1 MPKPAIFIPGFP
13 ASELHD
19 KDTGAKLFP
28 PNPLD
33 LLNPAK
39 KKALLD
45 KLSVVPGDVIA
56 GPPIEATI
64 RVLKPA
70 AQTLYDILKKDYG
83 YDDTTFIPIGW
94 DWRQSISSAD
104 TVARIK
110 KALDTLSPN
119 KDGKVVA
126 ILHSTGGLVFRAF
139 LEKAPEY
146 LACFE
151 QVLTFGIPWCGTLEA
166 LHAVDKGAPI
176 FLGPIPIPILS
187 ADDSKRILQNAQAAY
202 DLFLRCPD
210 MNLFISNGVST
221 TPIDDQSW
229 IPAGADHDF
238 MRTNAANAHP
248 RFPRNFDDLPV
259 TSVCGWGGDTWPVCT
274 NVGGTL
280 TFLPAENEAG
290 DGTVNFPSA
299 DWLMGADV
307 RQMPVPVG
315 AYGDEGMIP
324 QYHAQLWMP
333 KVVRQLFN
341 EVLID
346 SARKPFVTA
355 AADKDQYIDPQ
366 SATVRIRMVAVAGDG
381 SPLPNAVL
389 RFMNGPHPVTQPFN
403 GPRMNFDMPRGAFQ
417 QQAAPN
423 MRRLEI
429 KISWDGGVPVKI
441 PLLIMTA

>member
-19 KDTGAKLFP
+19 KNTGAKLFP

-33 LLNPAK
+33 LLNPAR

-45 KLSVVPGDVIA
+45 KLSIVPDDVVA
-56 GPPIEATI
+56 GPPIDATI

-70 AQTLYDILKKDYG
+70 AQSLFDILRKHYG
-83 YDDTTFIPIGW
+83 YDDTTLIPIGW
-94 DWRQSISSAD
+94 DWRQSIASAD

-110 KALDTLSPN
+110 KALDTLSPD
-119 KDGKVVA
+119 KDGKVIA

-139 LEKAPEY
+139 LEEEPDY

-166 LHAVDKGAPI
+166 LHAVDKGASI
-176 FLGPIPIPILS
+176 AIGPIPLLS
-187 ADDSKRILQNAQAAY
+187 ASDSKRILQNAQAAY
-202 DLFLRCPD
+202 DLFPRCPD

-229 IPAGADHDF
+229 IPSDAGHDF
-238 MRTNAANAHP
+238 MRTLAANAHP
-248 RFPRNFDDLPV
+248 RFPRDFDDLPV

-274 NVGGTL
+274 NAGGTL
-280 TFLPAENEAG
+280 TFPAPDNDAG
-290 DGTVNFPSA
+290 DGTVNFASA
-299 DWLMGADV
+299 SWLTGADV
-307 RQMPVPVG
+307 RQMPVPIG
-315 AYGDEGMIP
+315 AYADEGLIP
-324 QYHAQLWMP
+324 QVHAQLWMP

-341 EVLID
+341 QVLLD
-346 SARKPFVTA
+346 SAREPFVAA

-366 SATVRIRMVAVAGDG
+366 AGKVRIRISAVDAEGQ
-381 SPLPNAVL
+381 PLPNAVL
-389 RFMNGPHPVTQPFN
+389 RFLNGPHPISQPFA
-403 GPRMNFDMPRGAFQ
+403 GARMNFDMPRGAFQ
-417 QQAAPN
+417 QQPAPN
-423 MRRLEI
+423 MRRMEI
-429 KISWDGGVPVKI
+429 KISWDGGGPVTI

>member
-19 KDTGAKLFP
+19 KNSGAKLFP

-33 LLNPAK
+33 LLNPVK

-45 KLSVVPGDVIA
+45 KLSIVPGDVVA
-56 GPPIEATI
+56 GPPIDATI

-70 AQTLYDILKKDYG
+70 AQTLFDILKNHYG
-83 YDDTTFIPIGW
+83 YDDSTFIPIGW

-110 KALDTLSPN
+110 KALDTLSPD
-119 KDGKVVA
+119 KDGKVIA

-139 LEKAPEY
+139 LEKEPDY

-176 FLGPIPIPILS
+176 AIGPIPILS
-187 ADDSKRILQNAQAAY
+187 ADDSKRIVQNAQAAY
-202 DLFLRCPD
+202 DLFPRCAD

-229 IPAGADHDF
+229 IPPDVGHDF
-238 MRTNAANAHP
+238 MRTLAANAHP
-248 RFPRNFDDLPV
+248 KFARNFDDLPV

-280 TFLPAENEAG
+280 TFPAPDNDAG

-299 DWLMGADV
+299 SWLTGVDV
-307 RQMPVPVG
+307 RQMPVPIG
-315 AYGDEGMIP
+315 AYADEGLIP
-324 QYHAQLWMP
+324 QVHAQLWMP

-341 EVLID
+341 EVLLD

-355 AADKDQYIDPQ
+355 AADKDQYIDPD
-366 SATVRIRMVAVAGDG
+366 ADKVRIRLVAVDADG
-381 SPLPNAVL
+381 KPLPNAAL
-389 RFMNGPHPVTQPFN
+389 RFLNGPHPETHPFT
-403 GPRMNFDMPRGAFQ
+403 GSRMNFDMPRGSFQ
-417 QQAAPN
+417 QHPAPN
-423 MRRLEI
+423 MRRMEI
-429 KISWDGGVPVKI
+429 KISWDGGGPVPI
-441 PLLIMTA
+441 TLLIMTA

>member
-19 KDTGAKLFP
+19 RNSGAKLFP

-33 LLNPAK
+33 LLDPAK

-45 KLSVVPGDVIA
+45 KLSIVPGDVVA

-70 AQTLYDILKKDYG
+70 AQTLYDLLKKHYG
-83 YDDTTFIPIGW
+83 YDDTTLIPIGW

-119 KDGKVVA
+119 KDGKVIA

-139 LEKAPEY
+139 LEKEPSY

-166 LHAVDKGAPI
+166 LHAVDKGAGI
-176 FLGPIPIPILS
+176 AIGPIPILS
-187 ADDSKRILQNAQAAY
+187 ANDSKRILQNAQAAY
-202 DLFLRCPD
+202 DLFPRCAD

-229 IPAGADHDF
+229 IPADAGHDF
-238 MRTNAANAHP
+238 MRTLAANAHP

-259 TSVCGWGGDTWPVCT
+259 TSVCGWGGDTWPICT

-280 TFLPAENEAG
+280 TFPPPDNDAG

-299 DWLMGADV
+299 SWLTGVEV
-307 RQMPVPVG
+307 RQMPVPIG
-315 AYGDEGMIP
+315 AYAEGLIP
-324 QYHAQLWMP
+324 EYHAQLWMP
-333 KVVRQLFN
+333 NVVRQLFN
-341 EVLID
+341 EVLLD
-346 SARKPFVTA
+346 SPRKPFVTA
-355 AADKDQYIDPQ
+355 AADKDQYLDPQ
-366 SATVRIRMVAVAGDG
+366 ADKVRIRMVAVAADG

-389 RFMNGPHPVTQPFN
+389 RFLNGPQPVSHPFP

-417 QQAAPN
+417 QQPAPN
-423 MRRLEI
+423 MRRMEI
-429 KISWDGGVPVKI
+429 KISWDGGGPVTI

>member
-19 KDTGAKLFP
+19 KNTGAKLFP

-45 KLSVVPGDVIA
+45 KLSTVPGDVVA

-70 AQTLYDILKKDYG
+70 AQTLYDILKHDYG

-94 DWRQSISSAD
+94 DWRQSISSPD
-104 TVARIK
+104 TVGRIK
-110 KALDTLSPN
+110 KALDTLSPD
-119 KDGKVVA
+119 KDGKVIA

-139 LEKAPEY
+139 LEKEPTY

-176 FLGPIPIPILS
+176 AIGPIPILS
-187 ADDSKRILQNAQAAY
+187 ADDSKRIVQNAQAAY
-202 DLFLRCPD
+202 DLFPRCAD

-229 IPAGADHDF
+229 IPADAGHDF
-238 MRTNAANAHP
+238 MRTLAANAHP
-248 RFPRNFDDLPV
+248 KFPQNFDDLPV

-274 NVGGTL
+274 NVGGML
-280 TFLPAENEAG
+280 TFPPPDNDAG

-299 DWLMGADV
+299 SWLTGADV

-315 AYGDEGMIP
+315 AYAEEGLIP
-324 QYHAQLWMP
+324 QYHPQLWMP

-341 EVLID
+341 EVLLD
-346 SARKPFVTA
+346 AARKPFVTA
-355 AADKDQYIDPQ
+355 AADKDQYIDPD
-366 SATVRIRMVAVAGDG
+366 SDKVRIRISAVDAEGK
-381 SPLPNAVL
+381 PLPHAVL
-389 RFMNGPHPVTQPFN
+389 RFLNGPRPFTQPFT

-423 MRRLEI
+423 MRRMEI
-429 KISWDGGVPVKI
+429 KISWDGGGPVTI

>member
-19 KDTGAKLFP
+19 KATGVKLFP

-45 KLSVVPGDVIA
+45 KLSKVPGDVVA

-64 RVLKPA
+64 RAIKPA
-70 AQTLYDILKKDYG
+70 AKTLYDILKDHYG

-94 DWRQSISSAD
+94 DWRQSISSDD

-110 KALDTLSPN
+110 KALDTLSPD

-139 LEKAPEY
+139 LERAPEY
-146 LACFE
+146 LACFD
-151 QVLTFGIPWCGTLEA
+151 QVLTFGIPWCGALEA
-166 LHAVDKGAPI
+166 LHAVSQGAAI
-176 FLGPIPIPILS
+176 NIGPLPLLS
-187 ADDSKRILQNAQAAY
+187 ANDSKRILQNAQAAY
-202 DLFLRCPD
+202 DLFPRCPD
-210 MNLFISNGVST
+210 MNLFISGGVPT

-238 MRTNAANAHP
+238 MREHAANAHP
-248 RFPRNFDDLPV
+248 RFPQQFNDLPV

-280 TFLPAENEAG
+280 TFLPPDNDAG
-290 DGTVNFPSA
+290 DATVNFPSA
-299 DWLMGADV
+299 SWLTGNKV

-315 AYGDEGMIP
+315 AYGDEGLIP
-324 QYHAQLWMP
+324 MPHSQLWMP
-333 KVVRQLFN
+333 KVVRQLFD
-341 EVLID
+341 EVLTGAD
-346 SARKPFVTA
+346 RKPFVAA
-355 AADKDQYIDPQ
+355 AADKDQYIDPD
-366 SATVRIRMVAVAGDG
+366 ADKVRIRISAVTGDG
-381 SPLPNAVL
+381 KPLTNAVL
-389 RFMNGPHPVTQPFN
+389 RFMNGPHQVTQPFT
-403 GPRMNFDMPRGAFQ
+403 GPRINFDMPRGAFQ
-417 QQAAPN
+417 QQPAPN
-423 MRRLEI
+423 MRRMEI
-429 KISWDGGVPVKI
+429 KISWEHGGPVTI

>member
-13 ASELHD
+13 ASELLD
-19 KDTGAKLFP
+19 KNTGAKLFP

-33 LLNPAK
+33 LLDPAK

-45 KLSVVPGDVIA
+45 KLSTVPGDVVA

-70 AQTLYDILKKDYG
+70 AQSLYDLLRNHYG
-83 YDDTTFIPIGW
+83 YDDTTLIPIGW

-104 TVARIK
+104 TVTRIK

-119 KDGKVVA
+119 KDGKVIA

-139 LEKAPEY
+139 LEKEPTY

-166 LHAVDKGAPI
+166 LHAVDKGASI
-176 FLGPIPIPILS
+176 AIGPIPILS

-202 DLFLRCPD
+202 DLFPRCPD

-229 IPAGADHDF
+229 IPADAGHDF
-238 MRTNAANAHP
+238 MRTHAANAHP
-248 RFPRNFDDLPV
+248 RFPQQFDDLPV

-280 TFLPAENEAG
+280 TFPAPDNDAG

-299 DWLMGADV
+299 SWLTGADV

-315 AYGDEGMIP
+315 AYADEGLIP
-324 QYHAQLWMP
+324 QYHGQLWMP

-341 EVLID
+341 EVLLN

-366 SATVRIRMVAVAGDG
+366 ADKVRIRLVAVAADG
-381 SPLPNAVL
+381 TPLPNAVL
-389 RFMNGPHPVTQPFN
+389 RFLNGPHQVTQPFT
-403 GPRMNFDMPRGAFQ
+403 GPRMNFDMPRGSFQ
-417 QQAAPN
+417 QQPAPN
-423 MRRLEI
+423 MRRMEI
-429 KISWDGGVPVKI
+429 KISWDGGGPVTI

>member
-19 KDTGAKLFP
+19 KNTGAKLFP
-28 PNPLD
+28 PNPID
-33 LLNPAK
+33 LLDPSK

-45 KLSVVPGDVIA
+45 KLSIVPGDVVA
-56 GPPIEATI
+56 GPPIDATI

-70 AQTLYDILKKDYG
+70 AQSLYDILKNHYG
-83 YDDTTFIPIGW
+83 YDNTTLIPIGW

-104 TVARIK
+104 TVSRIK
-110 KALDTLSPN
+110 RALDTLSPN
-119 KDGKVVA
+119 KDGKVIA
-126 ILHSTGGLVFRAF
+126 LLHSTGGLVFRAF
-139 LEKAPEY
+139 LEKEPTY

-151 QVLTFGIPWCGTLEA
+151 QVLTFGIPWCGALEA
-166 LHAVDKGAPI
+166 LNAVDKGAPI
-176 FLGPIPIPILS
+176 AIGPIKILS

-202 DLFLRCPD
+202 DLFPRCAD

-229 IPAGADHDF
+229 IPADPGHDF
-238 MRTNAANAHP
+238 MRTLAANAHP
-248 RFPRNFDDLPV
+248 KFSRQFDDLPV
-259 TSVCGWGGDTWPVCT
+259 TSVCGWGGETWPVCT

-280 TFLPAENEAG
+280 NFPAPDKDAG

-299 DWLMGADV
+299 SWLTGADV
-307 RQMPVPVG
+307 RQMPVPIG
-315 AYGDEGMIP
+315 AYADEGLIP

-333 KVVRQLFN
+333 NVVRQLFD
-341 EVLID
+341 EVLLD
-346 SARKPFVTA
+346 AARKPFVTA

-366 SATVRIRMVAVAGDG
+366 ADKVRIRIVAVAADG
-381 SPLPNAVL
+381 TPLPNAVL
-389 RFMNGPHPVTQPFN
+389 RFLNGPHPVTQPFT

-417 QQAAPN
+417 QQPAPN
-423 MRRLEI
+423 MRRMEI
-429 KISWDGGVPVKI
+429 KISWDGGGPVTL

>member
-1 MPKPAIFIPGFP
+1 MPPKPAIFIPGFP

-19 KDTGAKLFP
+19 KATGQKLFP

-33 LLNPAK
+33 LLDPAK
-39 KKALLD
+39 KQALLN
-45 KLSVVPGDVIA
+45 KLSAVPGDVIA

-64 RVLKPA
+64 RVIKPA
-70 AQTLYDILKKDYG
+70 AQTLYDILEGSYG

-94 DWRQSISSAD
+94 DWRQSISSDD

-110 KALDTLSPN
+110 TALDTLSPA

-139 LEKAPEY
+139 LERAPEY

-166 LHAVDKGAPI
+166 LHAVSKGAAI
-176 FLGPIPIPILS
+176 NIGPIPLLS
-187 ADDSKRILQNAQAAY
+187 ADDSKRIIQNAQAAY
-202 DLFLRCPD
+202 DLFPRCPD
-210 MNLFISNGVST
+210 MNLFISGGVST

-229 IPAGADHDF
+229 IPGDPGHDF
-238 MRTNAANAHP
+238 MRTLAGKAHA
-248 RFPRNFDDLPV
+248 RFPQNFDVLPV

-280 TFLPAENEAG
+280 TFPPPDNDAG

-299 DWLMGADV
+299 SWLTGKDV

-315 AYGDEGMIP
+315 AYADEGLIP
-324 QYHAQLWMP
+324 QYHGQLWMP
-333 KVVRQLFN
+333 KVVRQLFD
-341 EVLID
+341 EVLTNA
-346 SARKPFVTA
+346 ARGPFVA
-355 AADKDQYIDPQ
+355 AAVDKDQYVDQNADPVR
-366 SATVRIRMVAVAGDG
+366 VRIAAVAGDG
-381 SPLPNAVL
+381 TPLPNAVL
-389 RFMNGPHPVTQPFN
+389 RFRNGPQPASQPFT

-417 QQAAPN
+417 QQPANN
-423 MRRLEI
+423 MRRMEI
-429 KISWDGGVPVKI
+429 TVAWDGGGPVTI

>member
-19 KDTGAKLFP
+19 KTTGQKLFP

-45 KLSVVPGDVIA
+45 KLSTVPGDVMA

-64 RVLKPA
+64 RLLKPA
-70 AQTLYDILKKDYG
+70 AQSLYDLLRNAYG
-83 YDDTTFIPIGW
+83 YDATTLIPIGW
-94 DWRQSISSAD
+94 DWRQSIGSDD

-139 LEKAPEY
+139 LERAPDY
-146 LACFE
+146 LACFD

-166 LHAVDKGAPI
+166 LHAVSKGAAI
-176 FLGPIPIPILS
+176 NIGPIPLLS
-187 ADDSKRILQNAQAAY
+187 ADDSKRILQNAQAGY
-202 DLFLRCPD
+202 DLFPRCAD
-210 MNLFISNGVST
+210 MNLFISGGVST
-221 TPIDDQSW
+221 TPIDDLSW
-229 IPAGADHDF
+229 IPPDTDHDF
-238 MRTNAANAHP
+238 MRALAASAHP
-248 RFPRNFDDLPV
+248 RFPQQFNELPV

-280 TFLPAENEAG
+280 TFPPPDNDSG

-299 DWLMGADV
+299 SWLTGNDV

-315 AYGDEGMIP
+315 AYADEGLVP
-324 QYHAQLWMP
+324 QYHGQLWMP

-341 EVLID
+341 EVLTD
-346 SARKPFVTA
+346 AQRGPFVAA
-355 AADKDQYIDPQ
+355 AADKDQYLDPN
-366 SATVRIRMVAVAGDG
+366 AAKVRIRISAVAADG

-389 RFMNGPHPVTQPFN
+389 RFLNGPHPVSQPFN

-417 QQAAPN
+417 QQAAN
-423 MRRLEI
+423 NIRRMEI
-429 KISWDGGVPVKI
+429 KISWDGGGPVTI

>member
-19 KDTGAKLFP
+19 KNTGAKLFP

-33 LLNPAK
+33 LLNAAK

-45 KLSVVPGDVIA
+45 KLATVPGDVVA
-56 GPPIEATI
+56 GPPIDATI

-70 AQTLYDILKKDYG
+70 AQTLFDILRNHYG
-83 YDDTTFIPIGW
+83 YDGTTLIPIGW
-94 DWRQSISSAD
+94 DWRQSISSDD

-110 KALDTLSPN
+110 KALDTLSPD
-119 KDGKVVA
+119 KDGKVIA

-139 LEKAPEY
+139 LEKEPDY
-146 LACFE
+146 LDCFE
-151 QVLTFGIPWCGTLEA
+151 QVLAFGIPWCGTLEA
-166 LHAVDKGAPI
+166 LNAVDQGAPI
-176 FLGPIPIPILS
+176 AIGPIPILS
-187 ADDSKRILQNAQAAY
+187 AEDSKRIVQNAQAAY
-202 DLFLRCPD
+202 DLFPRCAD

-229 IPAGADHDF
+229 IPADAGHDF
-238 MRTNAANAHP
+238 MRTLAATAHP
-248 RFPRNFDDLPV
+248 KFPRNFDDLPV

-280 TFLPAENEAG
+280 AFPAPDNDAG

-299 DWLMGADV
+299 SWLTGAAV

-315 AYGDEGMIP
+315 AYADEGLIP

-333 KVVRQLFN
+333 KVARQLFN
-341 EVLID
+341 EVLLD

-355 AADKDQYIDPQ
+355 AADKDQYIDPD
-366 SATVRIRMVAVAGDG
+366 AEKVRIRLVAVAADG
-381 SPLPNAVL
+381 TPLPNAVL
-389 RFMNGPHPVTQPFN
+389 RFLNGPQPVTHPFT
-403 GPRMNFDMPRGAFQ
+403 GPRMNFDMPRGSFQ
-417 QQAAPN
+417 QQPAPN
-423 MRRLEI
+423 MRRMEI
-429 KISWDGGVPVKI
+429 KISWDGGGPVTI